1 MQARRWV
8 PTLPSEILLSS
19 LASILPAPLHPSW
32 TRRQHGSR
40 LPSGMLYFSSS
51 SLPKREAREDLVK
64 FAYSQARR
72 APYPAVSLPEVDL
85 ALARGSG
92 AVGGSSLLG
101 KAVGRALAWPQENCL
116 LHRGYLFCVAIL
128 HVPAE

>member
-8 PTLPSEILLSS
+8 PTPPSEILLSS
-19 LASILPAPLHPSW
+19 LASILPTSLNASW
-32 TRRQHGSR
+32 TRRQHGSC
-40 LPSGMLYFSSS
+40 LLSGMLYFS

-85 ALARGSG
+85 ALVRGSG
-92 AVGGSSLLG
+92 AVGSSSLLG

-116 LHRGYLFCVAIL
+116 LHRWYLFCVAIL